1 MVNLGG
7 GLGVAYVNAEHPPTI
22 EEYVA
27 AKVDAV
33 RDVMG
38 PGVRILD
45 EPGRALVANSTV
57 TLYTVQSMKR
67 NVDLYVAVDGGM
79 SDNLR
84 PMLYG
89 ARYEAQIASRFGGG
103 TYCHL
108 VGKHCESGDLIVRDA
123 ELADP
128 RVGDVVVTPAT
139 GAYGFAM
146 SNTYNGVPRA
156 PVVIVKDGDARLAV
170 RRETYEDLVA
180 RDVERSNTR
189 QGRGGAEGGRA
200 CLSPSA
206 SGCSATAPSARPSPS
221 CWRRARARSR
231 PSPACGPSCAAC

>member
-1 MVNLGG
+1 V
-7 GLGVAYVNAEHPPTI
+7 H
-22 EEYVA
+22 
-27 AKVDAV
+27 
-33 RDVMG
+33 DVMG
-38 PGVRILD
+38 SGVRILD

-57 TLYTVQSMKR
+57 TLYTVQSLKR

-89 ARYEAQIASRFGGG
+89 ARYEAQVASRFGGG

-139 GAYGFAM
+139 GAYGFSM

-156 PVVIVKDGDARLAV
+156 PVVVVKDGDARLAV
-170 RRETYEDLVA
+170 RRETYDDLLA
-180 RDVERSNTR
+180 RDVEH
-189 QGRGGAEGGRA
+189 A
-200 CLSPSA
+200 
-206 SGCSATAPSARPSPS
+206 
-221 CWRRARARSR
+221 
-231 PSPACGPSCAAC
+231 

>member
-1 MVNLGG
+1 
-7 GLGVAYVNAEHPPTI
+7 
-22 EEYVA
+22 
-27 AKVDAV
+27 
-33 RDVMG
+33 
-38 PGVRILD
+38 
-45 EPGRALVANSTV
+45 
-57 TLYTVQSMKR
+57 
-67 NVDLYVAVDGGM
+67 
-79 SDNLR
+79 
-84 PMLYG
+84 MLYG
-89 ARYEAQIASRFGGG
+89 ARYEAQVASRFGGG

-180 RDVERSNTR
+180 RDVEHPLEHSARAWST
-189 QGRGGAEGGRA
+189 AEGGPR
-200 CLSPSA
+200 
-206 SGCSATAPSARPSPS
+206 
-221 CWRRARARSR
+221 
-231 PSPACGPSCAAC
+231 GPV